1 MRPTKVRKTIIIWG
15 ISSSVMGNV
24 NLRTTVHDIAR
35 QNYSLV
41 FLVAGHVRFR
51 RKYNTLVA

>member
-1 MRPTKVRKTIIIWG
+1 MIWG
-15 ISSSVMGNV
+15 VSSSVMGNV

-35 QNYSLV
+35 QNCSLV

-51 RKYNTLVA
+51 RKYNTIVA